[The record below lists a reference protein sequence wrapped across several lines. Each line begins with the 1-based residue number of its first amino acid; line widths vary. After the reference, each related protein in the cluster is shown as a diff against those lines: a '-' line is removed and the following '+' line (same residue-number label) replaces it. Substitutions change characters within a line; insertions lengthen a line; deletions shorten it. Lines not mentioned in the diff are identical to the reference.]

1 MSDDDEY
8 AALGDEGEESGP
20 SHHWLISLAD
30 MSMLLMSFF
39 ILLFSMSSVDSQKF
53 SESVSS
59 VKSALGGKDKG
70 VTMAPISS
78 GDMSVLVEQAKLK
91 QRIIGEQR
99 RVYDQFRSFVSQ
111 KGLDGVIGATLEAGK
126 ITIAFPTGV
135 LFPKDSADLT
145 DEGKV
150 RLKTLFE
157 FLVKA
162 AGERVNIRGFTDD
175 APPGTGSLS
184 FTRGAVASSRAVA
197 GSGGNAGRPGRSH
210 PASSTARLREAM
222 KPWRTTMFIPPLRRL
237 GLWTRRKAPRS
248 YLISAATH
256 ALPRMRSRKPGRG

>member
-175 APPGTGSLS
+175 APPGTGSR
-184 FTRGAVASSRAVA
+184 FRDNWEVSSLRAVA
-197 GSGGNAGRPGRSH
+197 VLRYLVSLGMAPNRL
-210 PASSTARLREAM
+210 TATGLADLE
-222 KPWRTTMFIPPLRRL
+222 PLYPNDTPEHRARNQRVEFVL
-237 GLWTRRKAPRS
+237 ERWIGE
-248 YLISAATH
+248 
-256 ALPRMRSRKPGRG
+256 